1 MLEEHVSS
9 DYSSQIP
16 KHPRKAE
23 LDIPQAQQIIF
34 DFLLTI
40 VKSWPVEDVLNE
52 FKHLFIQHTE
62 TASSETLPALYTIIF
77 ANNEEEFR
85 NTLKR
90 CCYILVNNWEVARD
104 YFAIQQLVDLFD
116 DPLLEKQ
123 TLSPTLR
130 RLRTWLL
137 AFKQSQDFQ
146 DLALFAARINA
157 DRHVKNPDEHWTARY
172 TSYLLVPQYINA
184 ENPIEQREAAR
195 ALSQRLKDQ
204 FKFELAM
211 YTAHSQSSVPSSNA
225 PQNPT
230 VLGDGVLRLI
240 KRIVAKQGQFS
251 YKNLAHL
258 FLEQVKQLTYQQF
271 KKSLLQYLL
280 YSINRKGTA
289 KTIKRQLTH
298 KLEDLY
304 PEYADEEVDRSLILR
319 TCNRVIDSLMTE
331 DKKNPSQLFTLILSQ
346 GNSLT
351 LVVLLLKLILISK
364 NSHPYLEARIADLIR
379 YYEQFPQEQCQW
391 VINFLEIFRVT
402 FAIYAENVEYNL
414 VRMAAQTVGYQS
426 DQDEDGAA
434 PSRRADAE
442 TVRIFSRL
450 LYQTD
455 ALDESLLSVESSESE
470 EELDL
475 DEAAAW
481 LDERLFDESF
491 DESFDDS
498 LLDGDIDIEEEGR

>member
-9 DYSSQIP
+9 DYSPQVP
-16 KHPRKAE
+16 KYSRKAE
-23 LDIPQAQQIIF
+23 LDIPKAQQIIF
-34 DFLLTI
+34 DFLLGI
-40 VKSWPVEDVLNE
+40 VKTWPVEDVLDE

-62 TASSETLPALYTIIF
+62 TVSSETLPALHTIIF

-90 CCYILVNNWEVARD
+90 CCYILVNNWEVARE
-104 YFAIQQLVDLFD
+104 YVAIQQLVDLFD

-137 AFKQSQDFQ
+137 GFKQSQDFQ

-157 DRHVKNPDEHWTARY
+157 DRTVRADEHWTTRY

-184 ENPIEQREAAR
+184 DNPIEQREAAR

-211 YTAHSQSSVPSSNA
+211 YTAHSQSSVPSPNG

-230 VLGDGVLRLI
+230 ALGDGVLRLI

-258 FLEQVKQLTYQQF
+258 FLEQVKQLNYQQF
-271 KKSLLQYLL
+271 KQSLLRYLL
-280 YSINRKGTA
+280 YSMDRQGTA
-289 KTIKRQLTH
+289 KTIKRQLTG
-298 KLEDLY
+298 KLENLY
-304 PEYADEEVDRSLILR
+304 LEYADAPVDRSLILR
-319 TCNRVIDSLMTE
+319 TCNRVIDGLMTE

-346 GNSLT
+346 GHSLT
-351 LVVLLLKLILISK
+351 LVILLLKLILISK

-414 VRMAAQTVGYQS
+414 VRMAAQVAGYQS
-426 DQDEDGAA
+426 DQDGASA
-434 PSRRADAE
+434 AGQANAE

-450 LYQTD
+450 LYHPDT
-455 ALDESLLSVESSESE
+455 LDESFPPVEAPESD

-475 DEAAAW
+475 NEVAAW
-481 LDERLFDESF
+481 LDEHIF

-498 LLDGDIDIEEEGR
+498 LLDADIDIEDEGMGR